1 MVKQAWVQ
9 IQLFELEYNNKIVYE
24 NVYAGI
30 CSVRLCIKGSEVNN
44 GLKA

>member
-24 NVYAGI
+24 NVCRYLQCMVMHQG
-30 CSVRLCIKGSEVNN
+30 V
-44 GLKA
+44 